1 MKCFNFYHFVPLFL
15 QLGIP
20 SIVDW
25 WVGGWLVGGVEG
37 ENVNNGVKV
46 ILPSDQ
52 SPVNRGPA
60 LLLC

>member
-15 QLGIP
+15 QLGLP

-25 WVGGWLVGGVEG
+25 WVGGSWGMEG
-37 ENVNNGVKV
+37 ESVNNGLKAF
-46 ILPSDQ
+46 LPSDQ
-52 SPVNRGPA
+52 SPMNGGTA